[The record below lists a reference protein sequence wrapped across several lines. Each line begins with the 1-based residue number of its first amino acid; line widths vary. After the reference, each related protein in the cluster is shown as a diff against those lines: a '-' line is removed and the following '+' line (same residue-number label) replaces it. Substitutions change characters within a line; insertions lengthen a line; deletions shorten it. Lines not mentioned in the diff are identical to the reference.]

1 MRRPGTIP
9 VWAVLLA
16 GVVLSGSA
24 VAVPILSLSL
34 NPIDGGS
41 GAVHNSTALVID
53 SQQLTYTGENVSGMT
68 IVVNNTGTSDLSG
81 DVTVVLRTIDGSV
94 IERKTQTGTVF
105 SSSDSTT
112 VILTFDSAHPVGS
125 FSLTKVTVERTS

>member
-1 MRRPGTIP
+1 MRRPGTVS

-34 NPIDGGS
+34 NPVDGGS
-41 GAVHNSTALVID
+41 GAVHNSTALVTD
-53 SQQLTYTGENVSGMT
+53 SQQLTYTEENVSGIT

-81 DVTVVLRTIDGSV
+81 NVTVVLRTIDGAV
-94 IERKTQTGTVF
+94 IEQKTQTGTVF

-112 VILTFDSAHPVGS
+112 VMLTFDSVHPVDS
-125 FSLTKVTVERTS
+125 FSLTKVTVEGTS

>member
-1 MRRPGTIP
+1 MRRPGTAS

-68 IVVNNTGTSDLSG
+68 IVLNNTGTSDLSG
-81 DVTVVLRTIDGSV
+81 NVTVVLRTIDGKVGRSGV
-94 IERKTQTGTVF
+94 VDDDR
-105 SSSDSTT
+105 
-112 VILTFDSAHPVGS
+112 HPRNIPSGIRQ
-125 FSLTKVTVERTS
+125 LL